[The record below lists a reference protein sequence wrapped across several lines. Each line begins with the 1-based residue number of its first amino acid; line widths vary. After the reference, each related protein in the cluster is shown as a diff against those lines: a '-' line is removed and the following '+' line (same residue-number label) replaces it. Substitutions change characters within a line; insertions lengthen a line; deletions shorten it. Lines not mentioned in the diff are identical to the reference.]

1 MSPRKINISLNVI
14 LTIRIIIFALI
25 FVLFVFEL
33 SSFLEYKFYLSQIL
47 RFVLFFIII
56 LSSVLLLSFLL
67 IIFIN
72 PEKFYFNLRNTFQNI
87 NATTLHDLYSYLI
100 MLQLKKVFKIT
111 RNNTFKYY
119 STTDNYLNINSV
131 FTRIDYFSFV
141 LLFILLFNLFLNR
154 NIFFNGAIRLFYFHE
169 TFYKPDL
176 LQYRIYPDK
185 LEVLEGD
192 NFEIKALIN
201 GQYIP
206 EFVTIKY
213 DGVPYKIKIH
223 NKTFSFVFKNV
234 RKDFVFNI
242 ENKSLN
248 HSKSFFVKCISKV
261 FFTDYY
267 CIINYPLYLVRLPDT
282 VFDISYINIPEGSN
296 ISYFLKWHGDASL
309 FINGASYSSHNN
321 YSFSQKISDQNSTYF
336 FRLIFNDIIKDSI
349 VSHVNSIPD
358 SPPAISLQH
367 DFVRKELFLSF
378 SDDIGLD
385 IGKITFVLDKNN
397 KIFKYGS
404 KNLIFK
410 GDKSAD
416 LKLFID
422 DSIPDYDTLKIEVLA
437 KDNCSLRYQSTKKT
451 FILSTPEIQS
461 QSMLNSLMNN
471 LNTQQLQIKS
481 INTLTDNIEQLI
493 KYDNDNTKSN
503 YFNITTI
510 QGLKN
515 NIENLES
522 LLNTDFNK
530 DSKELI
536 NLIDSLFSATLNLD
550 PNKSS
555 NFDQNQLKKLSQLK
569 ELAKM
574 IEQTLSKEYE
584 ETNSQIIDLLRKEI
598 KNQISEYQKLMLALN
613 DSVANSNLRSSLEKL
628 NSKHESI
635 EQLSNKISDKTFND
649 LKNMVQDSLNSI
661 KSLAKDLPNPSS
673 QNKLS
678 NKLSKI
684 NRSYSNVDKM
694 LEDFQN
700 SQSDK
705 KYFDYQQIISLLKKG
720 NLLSQKVEN
729 SLLALS
735 YYSIDRT
742 IQNNL
747 SSDFSYFEK
756 SWQTYRDSLT
766 RFVTEN
772 ELPISF
778 FMENIYKIEQARDI
792 YLKSFKALNRIDG
805 SRNAGIIMESLN
817 KINNAISELLEAT
830 EDDNNMQ
837 MDGQQC
843 MKPRKGGKK
852 GKPKP
857 SSNMQEMLE
866 QLSDMQQQMKSQV
879 QKGKQN
885 SINGK
890 ELLELVNQQQM
901 IREALSQLMNNA
913 ENKNISSLLQE
924 AIEEMKKNEKQLLDK
939 RNIDNNMLTR
949 LEQIKTRLLDAE
961 KARQEQ
967 EFENKRESKDFG
979 HYLREWDHYNQN
991 SEGTSQT
998 GINELL
1004 KPNPISLR
1012 KYYFEKEKIYQQI
1025 K

>member
-1 MSPRKINISLNVI
+1 
-14 LTIRIIIFALI
+14 
-25 FVLFVFEL
+25 L
-33 SSFLEYKFYLSQIL
+33 SSIL
-47 RFVLFFIII
+47 L
-56 LSSVLLLSFLL
+56 LSVLL
-67 IIFIN
+67 IILIN
-72 PEKFYFNLRNTFQNI
+72 PEKFYFNLRKTFHNL
-87 NATTLHDLYSYLI
+87 NAASLHDLYSYLI
-100 MLQLKKVFKIT
+100 LSQLKKVFKIK
-111 RNNTFKYY
+111 RNNSFKYY
-119 STTDNYLNINSV
+119 KTKASSLNINTS
-131 FTRIDYFSFV
+131 FTKIDFFAFI
-141 LLFILLFNLFLNR
+141 LLFILLFNLFINK
-154 NIFFNGAIRLFYFHE
+154 NIFLTGVFRLYSFNE

-176 LQYRIYPDK
+176 LQYSIYPEK
-185 LEVLEGD
+185 FEVLEGD

-206 EFVTIKY
+206 EFVIIKY
-213 DGVPYKIKIH
+213 EGVPYKIKIH

-248 HSKSFFVKCISKV
+248 HSKVFFVKCISKV

-267 CIINYPLYLVRLPDT
+267 CIINYPKYLLKFPDT
-282 VFDISYINIPEGSN
+282 VFDVSYINIPEGSN

-309 FINGASYSSHNN
+309 FINGSLYSSHNN
-321 YSFSQKISDQNSTYF
+321 YYAFSQKISDQNSTYF
-336 FRLIFNDIIKDSI
+336 FRLIFNEIIKDSI

-358 SPPAISLQH
+358 SPPSISLQH
-367 DFVRKELFLSF
+367 DFERKELFLSF
-378 SDDIGLD
+378 NDDNGLD
-385 IGKITFVLDKNN
+385 IGKITFTVDKSN

-404 KNLIFK
+404 KNFIFK
-410 GDKSAD
+410 GDKSVD
-416 LKLFID
+416 LKLFIN
-422 DSIPDYDTLKIEVLA
+422 DSIPDYDTLKVDVLA
-437 KDNCSLRYQSTKKT
+437 KDNCSLRYQITKKT
-451 FILSTPEIQS
+451 FILNTPEIQS
-461 QSMLNSLMNN
+461 QRMLTSLMNT

-481 INTLTDNIEQLI
+481 INTFTDNIEQLL
-493 KYDNDNTKSN
+493 KNANDNTKSN

-510 QGLKN
+510 QSMKD
-515 NIENLES
+515 NIEQLES
-522 LLNTDFNK
+522 LLNTSFNK

-536 NLIDSLFSATLNLD
+536 NLIDSLFNASLNFD
-550 PNKSS
+550 PNKLSS
-555 NFDQNQLKKLSQLK
+555 FDQNQLKKLSQLK

-574 IEQTLSKEYE
+574 IEQTLFNEYQ

-598 KNQISEYQKLMLALN
+598 KNQISEYQNLLLSLN
-613 DSVANSNLRSSLEKL
+613 DSVANCNLRKSLEKL
-628 NSKHESI
+628 NSKHEGL
-635 EQLSNKISDKTFND
+635 EQLSNKISGKTFND
-649 LKNMVQDSLNSI
+649 LKNKVQDSLHSI
-661 KSLAKDLPNPSS
+661 RNIAKDIPNSS
-673 QNKLS
+673 SKNNLS

-684 NRSYSNVDKM
+684 SRSYSNVDKM

-705 KYFDYQQIISLLKKG
+705 KYIDYQQIISLLKKG
-720 NLLSQKVEN
+720 ILLSQKVEN

-735 YYSIDRT
+735 YYSVDRT

-747 SSDFSYFEK
+747 SFDFSYFEK

-778 FMENIYKIEQARDI
+778 FMENIYKIEQARDL
-792 YLKSFKALNRIDG
+792 YLKSFKAFNRIDG

-830 EDDNNMQ
+830 EDDNSMQ
-837 MDGQQC
+837 MEGQQC

-866 QLSDMQQQMKSQV
+866 QLSDMQQQMKSQI
-879 QKGKQN
+879 QKGRQN

-913 ENKNISSLLQE
+913 ENKNISNHLQE

-939 RNIDNNMLTR
+939 RNIDHNMLTR

-967 EFENKRESKDFG
+967 EFENRRESNDFG
-979 HYLREWDHYNQN
+979 HYLREWDNYDQN
-991 SEGTSQT
+991 SGGTSQR